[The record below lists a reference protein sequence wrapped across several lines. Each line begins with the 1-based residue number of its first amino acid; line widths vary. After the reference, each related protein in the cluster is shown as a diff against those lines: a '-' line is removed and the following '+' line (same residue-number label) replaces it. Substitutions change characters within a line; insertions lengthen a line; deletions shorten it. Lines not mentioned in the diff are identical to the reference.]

1 MTRERKEYI
10 DSCLDWETND
20 PESQEW
26 RDDLTAEEQAYV
38 DAEDERYLLGMLR
51 LCEAIQAAESGRLSG
66 RIHGESCGSNTT
78 CPPA

>member
-38 DAEDERYLLGMLR
+38 DAADERYRLGMLR
-51 LCEAIQAAESGRLSG
+51 LCEAIQAAESSRLSG
-66 RIHGESCGSNTT
+66 RMRDESCGSNTT